1 MPSTK
6 STPARTFNP
15 EPGSV
20 CHRILG
26 LLARNDDEGY
36 TSHDLQ
42 LKFDCTQAAITD
54 ALAIPVAHGLVRRE
68 KMIWCA
74 GPALAQW
81 QEARQGAPAAPKA
94 APTKPRDKTCTLD
107 VDAVPV
113 LDNVPL
119 PPPSLGRRI
128 GGGAY
133 ARLFARLKP
142 GQMAALSRAHTKGML
157 TWAKKHAPGQLA
169 TRVLA
174 EPIDGAPMGVW
185 RLEPGSAEAAG
196 EARADTGA
204 PRQASKTARK
214 AAK

>member
-68 KMIWCA
+68 NMIWCA

-142 GQMAALSRAHTKGML
+142 GQ
-157 TWAKKHAPGQLA
+157 LA

-196 EARADTGA
+196 EAPADTGA